1 MDREVNV
8 IVKGPGQKIYI
19 VSVLGT
25 RKIPMAV
32 EEMSGE
38 VTEMR
43 HLPTVSTAQ
52 SREEARQ
59 EALATVAEHLRPE
72 DGWEL
77 QATATGIILQPRVA
91 DQHGPHLNIIFDIKV
106 AEE

>member
-1 MDREVNV
+1 MGREVNV
-8 IVKGPGQKIYI
+8 NVKGPGQKIYI

-25 RKIPMAV
+25 RKVPVTV

-38 VTEMR
+38 VSEMR
-43 HLPTVSTAQ
+43 HLPTISTAG

-59 EALATVAEHLRPE
+59 EARAVAAEHLRPE

-77 QATATGIILQPRVA
+77 GANATGIILQPRVEGQ
-91 DQHGPHLNIIFDIKV
+91 DETNINVVFDIKY
-106 AEE
+106 AGD